1 MTDAEPG
8 IADHVRMRVRE
19 MAAVGTPPNTIRLL
33 VTSQL
38 KLTEFIKAFE
48 GELLFGGAEAD
59 ARVAATLYDMA
70 QSGKNLSATLA
81 WARQRLGWRN
91 ENEASGHDAEDT
103 TSELG
108 EIQALLDQFAASKE
122 GCMHAEDALA
132 GQREAQP
139 AAATG

>member
-1 MTDAEPG
+1 MTDAENG

-38 KLTEFIKAFE
+38 KLVEFMKNFE

-59 ARVAATLYDMA
+59 ATVAATLYDMA
-70 QSGKNLSATLA
+70 RGGKNLSATLA

-91 ENEASGHDAEDT
+91 ENEASGHDADT
-103 TSELG
+103 TSGELG
-108 EIQALLDQFAASKE
+108 EIQSLLDQFAASKE
-122 GCMHAEDALA
+122 GGMHAEAALA

-139 AAATG
+139 TAATG